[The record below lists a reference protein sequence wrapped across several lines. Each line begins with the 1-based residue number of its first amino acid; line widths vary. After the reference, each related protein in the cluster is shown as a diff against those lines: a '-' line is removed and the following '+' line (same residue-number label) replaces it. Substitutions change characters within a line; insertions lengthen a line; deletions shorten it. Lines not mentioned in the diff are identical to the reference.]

1 MHISPGQASGS
12 LRVASISDSGD
23 KGNSITVVAVGP
35 GDSDMLTL
43 RGREALMNA
52 DLVLGFTTVLN
63 VVRPWLEHAEVRPM
77 TYRDQ
82 EEALEYAEGQV
93 RAGKRCVVCCWGD
106 LNVSA
111 RELLARVRR
120 RADNVKLVP
129 GISSVQVAMA
139 RTGISLEDAVF
150 ITLHKRA
157 DTGGDLDELV
167 HYINEGRRHI
177 IMLPRPFDL
186 MPAGIAT
193 GLLDAGVR
201 GDLPMAVYQRLTLED
216 EKRWS
221 GTLRECSAIEEEF
234 SDLSIMVFLSGETPV
249 GEGG

>member
-1 MHISPGQASGS
+1 M
-12 LRVASISDSGD
+12 
-23 KGNSITVVAVGP
+23 VAVGP

-43 RGREALMNA
+43 QGREALLNA

-63 VVRPWLEHAEVRPM
+63 VVRPWLENAEVRPM

-82 EEALEYAEGQV
+82 EEVLEYAEGQV
-93 RAGKRCVVCCWGD
+93 NAGKRCVVCCWGD

-157 DTGGDLDELV
+157 DTEGDLDELV

-186 MPAGIAT
+186 MPAGIAS
-193 GLLDAGVR
+193 GLLDSGVPS
-201 GDLPMAVYQRLTLED
+201 GLPVRVYQRLTLDD
-216 EKRWS
+216 EKRWQ
-221 GTLRECSAIEEEF
+221 GTLRECSEIEEEF
-234 SDLSIMVFLSGETPV
+234 SDLSIMVFLSGDTPV
-249 GEGG
+249 QFPLPEGEG